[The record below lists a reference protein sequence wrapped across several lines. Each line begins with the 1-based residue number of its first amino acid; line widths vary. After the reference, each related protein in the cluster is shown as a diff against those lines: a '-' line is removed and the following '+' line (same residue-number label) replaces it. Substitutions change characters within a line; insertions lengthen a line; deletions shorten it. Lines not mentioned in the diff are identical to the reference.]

1 MLSVILS
8 EAETITKVIVDPLA
22 DLLGTWSKEI
32 NVWSVL
38 LRVLLSVV
46 YGDGNSLR
54 RPDLLPVFVPVDRK
68 ISEKPFQSF

>member
-22 DLLGTWSKEI
+22 NLLGTWSKEI

-38 LRVLLSVV
+38 LRVLLSVAL
-46 YGDGNSLR
+46 SA
-54 RPDLLPVFVPVDRK
+54 DRK
-68 ISEKPFQSF
+68 SVV

>member
-38 LRVLLSVV
+38 LRVLLSVALSAIIGCER
-46 YGDGNSLR
+46 YF
-54 RPDLLPVFVPVDRK
+54 FV
-68 ISEKPFQSF
+68 